1 MKGMAS
7 SSPENL
13 HDITEEVHYSQ
24 AGLAGREIFTSFGH
38 LGNFPPVVSLTF
50 EGLLEEQKV

>member
-1 MKGMAS
+1 MAS

-38 LGNFPPVVSLTF
+38 IGNFPPVVSLTF
-50 EGLLEEQKV
+50 EGLLEELNV